1 MCCVGPS
8 SLQYDMFYSSGEV
21 ILHIMVRSNNIFWGH
36 SCLKFEMIGR
46 PASPLILLVLKRD
59 NNKLKESLDLWVTN
73 RDKMGRT
80 ALLYAI
86 TTSFKEAIFQLLPY
100 EADIRDHDGN
110 GVRELCD
117 DPEVLALLDEQEA
130 SLETSLRVQMPSPLA
145 KSPPFRSGMPS
156 SSTLSSPNSSLLVER
171 LDQPGSSLL
180 HQHQQQHQHT
190 RSPST
195 EIILDAIQRPVGV
208 LPAPSSLVSSQNAAC
223 TARVPSLNQ
232 SYILRSLQLCTNA
245 ELFFTTSSL
254 TYSTSELQ
262 PDSIR
267 SLLVAIKAFQHP
279 NISPYARLVYLEER
293 NRVILLPKAIP
304 NAPSLMAKLHELKAQ
319 QTKFTDFELTSLF
332 VTLLSIGKAVFET
345 RFVRL
350 LDLSALLHPCNIAYL
365 GNSCFML
372 RLLPL
377 KYNFPKVM
385 EELGS
390 NLSPNAS
397 FKEGAWNQ
405 FCLNLTSFIVSYV
418 HMDLTS
424 NYVVGFHVSHPDYPA
439 LSKTVSSLLYKE
451 VPRDVAP
458 RSSRRSSADG
468 THRRSFLFKTSNDD
482 EFASAQPNLVEQDNT
497 KGDDLL
503 KQKRVQSLSHI
514 DELITNRS
522 GTPTLNRS
530 PSPPASK
537 KIVAIDINS
546 EPLATDLMLAASTG
560 DLAGVVKAKQL
571 LRLQDSNGHT
581 ALMYAAAAGHL
592 SVIGLL
598 LGDEYDILD
607 HNGNGPE
614 EYASSATIRRR
625 ILAYRSTRP
634 E

>member
-1 MCCVGPS
+1 
-8 SLQYDMFYSSGEV
+8 
-21 ILHIMVRSNNIFWGH
+21 
-36 SCLKFEMIGR
+36 MIGR

-59 NNKLKESLDLWVTN
+59 SSKLKESLDLWVTN

-86 TTSFKEAIFQLLPY
+86 ITAFKEAIFQLLPY
-100 EADIRDHDGN
+100 EADIRDHEGN

-117 DPEVLALLDEQEA
+117 DPEILALLDEQEA
-130 SLETSLRVQMPSPLA
+130 SLETSLRVQIPSPTA

-156 SSTLSSPNSSLLVER
+156 GSTMSSPNSSLLIEKFE
-171 LDQPGSSLL
+171 QSGYNSSQS
-180 HQHQQQHQHT
+180 QHA

-208 LPAPSSLVSSQNAAC
+208 LPASSPVGSSQNAAC

-245 ELFFTTSSL
+245 ELFFSTSSL

-262 PDSIR
+262 PDNVR
-267 SLLVAIKAFQHP
+267 SLLVAIKAFYHP
-279 NISPYARLVYLEER
+279 NVSPYARLVYLEER
-293 NRVILLPKAIP
+293 NRVILLPKAMP
-304 NAPSLMAKLHELKAQ
+304 NIPSLMSKLHELKAQ
-319 QTKFTDFELTSLF
+319 QAKFTDFELTSLF

-350 LDLSALLHPCNIAYL
+350 LDLSALIHPCNIAYF

-390 NLSPNAS
+390 NLVPSAS

-405 FCLNLTSFIVSYV
+405 FCLNLTSFIVSYM

-424 NYVVGFHVSHPDYPA
+424 NYVVGFHISHPDYPA

-458 RSSRRSSADG
+458 RSTRRSSADG
-468 THRRSFLFKTSNDD
+468 THRRSFLFKTSSEEDITSMQSD
-482 EFASAQPNLVEQDNT
+482 LAIQSAAKRGRNESP
-497 KGDDLL
+497 
-503 KQKRVQSLSHI
+503 KQKRAHSLSRM
-514 DELITNRS
+514 EEMPVARS
-522 GTPTLNRS
+522 GTPTLNQSS
-530 PSPPASK
+530 PSSAPK
-537 KIVAIDINS
+537 EILTIDINS
-546 EPLATDLMLAASTG
+546 EALATDLMLAASTG
-560 DLAGVVKAKQL
+560 DLAGVVKAKHL
-571 LRLQDSNGHT
+571 LRLQDSSGHT

-634 E
+634 G

>member
-1 MCCVGPS
+1 
-8 SLQYDMFYSSGEV
+8 
-21 ILHIMVRSNNIFWGH
+21 
-36 SCLKFEMIGR
+36 MIGR

-59 NNKLKESLDLWVTN
+59 SSRLRESMDLWVTN
-73 RDKMGRT
+73 RDKTGRT

-86 TTSFKEAIFQLLPY
+86 TTSFKEAIFELLPY

-110 GVRELCD
+110 GVRDLCD
-117 DPEVLALLDEQEA
+117 DPEVLALLDEQEE
-130 SLETSLRVQMPSPLA
+130 SLETSLRVQMPSPVS
-145 KSPPFRSGMPS
+145 KSPPFRST
-156 SSTLSSPNSSLLVER
+156 TLSNSMVSSLNSSLLVEKIE
-171 LDQPGSSLL
+171 QSGHNSF
-180 HQHQQQHQHT
+180 QQQKQQKYA

-195 EIILDAIQRPVGV
+195 ETILSAIQRPVGV
-208 LPAPSSLVSSQNAAC
+208 LPASQSPVSNQNAAC
-223 TARVPSLNQ
+223 TARIPSLNQ

-245 ELFFTTSSL
+245 ELFFSTSSL
-254 TYSTSELQ
+254 TYSTSEVQ
-262 PDSIR
+262 PDNVR
-267 SLLVAIKAFQHP
+267 SLLVAVKAFNHP
-279 NISPYARLVYLEER
+279 NIAPYARLIYLEER
-293 NRVILLPKAIP
+293 DRIVLLPKTMP
-304 NAPSLMAKLHELKAQ
+304 NSPSLMTKLYELKAE

-345 RFVRL
+345 SFLRL
-350 LDLSALLHPCNIAYL
+350 LDLAALIHPCNIVYL

-372 RLLPL
+372 RMLPL
-377 KYNFPKVM
+377 KYNFPKAM
-385 EELGS
+385 KEIGP
-390 NLSPNAS
+390 NLTPNSS

-405 FCLNLTSFIVSYV
+405 FCLNLTSSIVSYV

-458 RSSRRSSADG
+458 RSSIRRASADG
-468 THRRSFLFKTSNDD
+468 THRRSFLFKTSNDND
-482 EFASAQPNLVEQDNT
+482 LGFAQNSLEEHDNT
-497 KGDDLL
+497 EEDDVTKG
-503 KQKRVQSLSHI
+503 KRAQSLPRTDGSQI
-514 DELITNRS
+514 VRS
-522 GTPTLNRS
+522 ATPMLE
-530 PSPPASK
+530 PSPIASNTK
-537 KIVAIDINS
+537 NIARIDINS

-560 DLAGVVKAKQL
+560 DLAGVVKAKRF

-598 LGDEYDILD
+598 LGDEYDIVD

-625 ILAYRSTRP
+625 ILTYRSARP
-634 E
+634 

>member
-1 MCCVGPS
+1 
-8 SLQYDMFYSSGEV
+8 
-21 ILHIMVRSNNIFWGH
+21 
-36 SCLKFEMIGR
+36 MIGR

-59 NNKLKESLDLWVTN
+59 SSKLKESLDLWVTN
-73 RDKMGRT
+73 RDKTGRT
-80 ALLYAI
+80 ALLYAV
-86 TTSFKEAIFQLLPY
+86 TTAFKEAIFQLLPY
-100 EADIRDHDGN
+100 EADIRDHEGN

-117 DPEVLALLDEQEA
+117 DPEVLALLDEHEA
-130 SLETSLRVQMPSPLA
+130 SLETSLRVQMPSPVA
-145 KSPPFRSGMPS
+145 RSPPFRNGMPS
-156 SSTLSSPNSSLLVER
+156 NSTMSSPNSSLLIEKFE
-171 LDQPGSSLL
+171 QSGYNSS
-180 HQHQQQHQHT
+180 QQQHT

-195 EIILDAIQRPVGV
+195 EIILDAIQRPVGI
-208 LPAPSSLVSSQNAAC
+208 LPASSPIGSSQNAAC

-245 ELFFTTSSL
+245 ELFFSTSSL
-254 TYSTSELQ
+254 TYSTTELQ
-262 PDSIR
+262 PDNVR
-267 SLLVAIKAFQHP
+267 SLLVAIKAFYHP
-279 NISPYARLVYLEER
+279 NVSPYARLVYLEER

-304 NAPSLMAKLHELKAQ
+304 SVPSLMSKLHELKAQ
-319 QTKFTDFELTSLF
+319 QAKFTDFELTSLF

-350 LDLSALLHPCNIAYL
+350 LDLSALIHPCNIAYL

-372 RLLPL
+372 HLLPL

-390 NLSPNAS
+390 TLVPNAS

-405 FCLNLTSFIVSYV
+405 FCLNLTSFIVSYM

-424 NYVVGFHVSHPDYPA
+424 NYVVGFHISHPDYPA

-458 RSSRRSSADG
+458 RSTRRSSADG
-468 THRRSFLFKTSNDD
+468 THRRSFLFKTSTEEDLTSIQPDLIIQGNAKRD
-482 EFASAQPNLVEQDNT
+482 ESP
-497 KGDDLL
+497 
-503 KQKRVQSLSHI
+503 KQKRAHSLSRVEEI
-514 DELITNRS
+514 PIVRS
-522 GTPTLNRS
+522 GTPTFNQSS
-530 PSPPASK
+530 PSSAPK
-537 KIVAIDINS
+537 EILTIDINS
-546 EPLATDLMLAASTG
+546 EALATDLMLAASTG
-560 DLAGVVKAKQL
+560 DLAGVVKAKHL

-634 E
+634 G